1 MELSKR
7 QVEALLRASV
17 HAETR
22 ATNEQIAIAELYE
35 VEEAKAEARVRM
47 STYAMDALILRTL
60 AYQHGRAHWDALTD
74 DDGEV
79 WAALTDG

>member
-1 MELSKR
+1 
-7 QVEALLRASV
+7 
-17 HAETR
+17 
-22 ATNEQIAIAELYE
+22 
-35 VEEAKAEARVRM
+35 M

-60 AYQHGRAHWDALTD
+60 AYYHGRAHWDALTD

>member
-1 MELSKR
+1 
-7 QVEALLRASV
+7 
-17 HAETR
+17 
-22 ATNEQIAIAELYE
+22 
-35 VEEAKAEARVRM
+35 M

-60 AYQHGRAHWDALTD
+60 AYQHGRAHWDVLTD